1 MASDL
6 PDLPIS
12 QVRHFLL
19 VAEHGG
25 FHAAADKAF
34 RTQPAISKS
43 VQALEQRLGG
53 ALLEPGRRS
62 ALTPLGRQCLPFLRE
77 LVLHH
82 DRTAGAVSAF
92 VRKDRGTLTVAAI
105 AALAGNWMPALVRDY
120 QHDHPGV
127 AVRLLDDNSRN
138 VERMVLDGEVD
149 FGLGSPVSGAPELLF
164 EPLVED
170 EFGLV
175 CSRSHALA
183 GRRQLRWQEL
193 QGLPLLG
200 TTAHH
205 QLAAWPEQARW
216 LQAPAM
222 QVSTMLTMLS
232 LLDANVGV
240 TVLARLGL
248 PAMLAERLAFVPLVA
263 PRRRRVLGIMRLAAQ
278 SLSPAAQSLRERLL
292 AHAGTLRGRRPA
304 TVAAKIPA

>member
-1 MASDL
+1 ML
-6 PDLPIS
+6 TDLPIA

-43 VQALEQRLGG
+43 IQALEERLGG

-62 ALTPLGRQCLPFLRE
+62 LLTPLGRQCLPYLRE

-82 DRTAGAVSAF
+82 DRTASAVSAF

-105 AALAGNWMPALVRDY
+105 AAVAGNWLPQLVQGY
-120 QHDHPGV
+120 QQDHPGV
-127 AVRLLDDNSRN
+127 SVRLLDDNSRN
-138 VERMVLDGEVD
+138 IERMVLDGEVD
-149 FGLGSPVSGAPELLF
+149 FGIGSTVSGTAEIVVD
-164 EPLVED
+164 PLVD
-170 EFGLV
+170 DPFGLV
-175 CSRSHALA
+175 CSRSHPLA
-183 GRRQLRWQEL
+183 ARKRLRWEAL

-216 LQAPAM
+216 LQQPVM
-222 QVSTMLTMLS
+222 QVSTMLTMLA
-232 LLDANVGV
+232 LLEANVGV
-240 TVLARLGL
+240 TVLARLGV
-248 PAMLAERLAFVPLVA
+248 PAMLAERLAFVPLVG
-263 PRRRRVLGIMRLAAQ
+263 PQRMRRLGILRLAGH
-278 SLSPAAQSLRERLL
+278 SLSPAAQDMRERLL
-292 AHAGTLRGRRPA
+292 RHAQALQAVPSR
-304 TVAAKIPA
+304 